1 METRKALPQ
10 GKAAHSLEMTRRT
23 GMVAALVPTCRSRW
37 NIACARVAFADL
49 SLGSTDAFARTATTG
64 ATTGGRVSPAGLVAS
79 PGGRGATLAN
89 GVVAPVVAVVSLGG
103 VAVAR
108 GCSAASLAIGPPATG
123 MGERNCRMTM
133 TPAPVRAGSVVAR
146 HAVGR
151 MGGSIPTKNRSGAVG
166 RSLPPHPAA
175 SQRMMQAASLQV
187 RLAIPRVAGTRP
199 WLNSNPSWHRS
210 MRQKVLPRPM
220 LKRCV
225 PSPTWVWAI

>member
-1 METRKALPQ
+1 METRRALPQ
-10 GKAAHSLEMTRRT
+10 GKAAHSLEMMRRT
-23 GMVAALVPTCRSRW
+23 GMVAALVPTRRSRW
-37 NIACARVAFADL
+37 KLACARAAFADL
-49 SLGSTDAFARTATTG
+49 SLGSTDASARTATTG

-79 PGGRGATLAN
+79 PAGRGATLAT
-89 GVVAPVVAVVSLGG
+89 GVAAPVVAVVSLGG
-103 VAVAR
+103 
-108 GCSAASLAIGPPATG
+108 AASLAIGPPATG
-123 MGERNCRMTM
+123 MGERNCGMTM

-146 HAVGR
+146 HAIGR
-151 MGGSIPTKNRSGAVG
+151 LEGSIPTKNRRGAVG
-166 RSLPPHPAA
+166 PSLPPHPAA

-210 MRQKVLPRPM
+210 MRQRVLPRPM